1 MDYSLISVITYILT
15 INMTMNLRYILF
27 LLIGSLLST
36 TASRAQI
43 PNAGFENWTSGQ
55 PDGWYGL
62 NTKQTSDAHSGSSA
76 LMGQV
81 GFNLPG
87 APATVGT
94 TGNHVVL
101 GFPYTGRAGS
111 FTGYYK
117 FSPIAGSNDTISFTA
132 LFTKYNAN
140 TGSSDMIGA
149 GEVRT
154 STSAGTYTQFTVPVY
169 WFSSDSP
176 DSAECGISTVASA
189 NGIGTIGTTFEVDDV
204 SFGGSSAVAE
214 SITPSLSLSE
224 SVPNPV
230 FSGSKIKYSL
240 ANDGP
245 ATLTM
250 YDVTGRQIAVLAS
263 GYQSAG
269 NHMALFDG
277 SALPA
282 GMYYYRLTTTEQ
294 TTGQSLQLIK

>member
-1 MDYSLISVITYILT
+1 MDYSLISVITYIQT
-15 INMTMNLRYILF
+15 INTTMNLRYILF

-36 TASRAQI
+36 TASAQI

-76 LMGQV
+76 VMGQV
-81 GFNLPG
+81 GFNFPG
-87 APATVGT
+87 APAAVYT
-94 TGNHVVL
+94 TGNNVVL
-101 GFPYTGRAGS
+101 GFPYTSRAGS

-117 FSPIAGSNDTISFTA
+117 FSPIAGSNDTVSFVAT
-132 LFTKYNAN
+132 FTKYNVN
-140 TGSSDMIGA
+140 TGNTDIIGY

-154 STSAGTYTQFTVPVY
+154 SIPAWTYTQFTVPIG
-169 WFSSDSP
+169 WPSSDVP
-176 DSAECGISTVASA
+176 DSAWCSISTQASA
-189 NGIGTIGTTFEVDDV
+189 NGIGTTGTTFEVDDV
-204 SFGGSSAVAE
+204 SFGGSSAVA
-214 SITPSLSLSE
+214 TTNAPSFSLSE
-224 SVPNPV
+224 SFPNPV
-230 FSGSKIKYSL
+230 FAGSKITYSL

-245 ATLTM
+245 ATLTL

-269 NHMALFDG
+269 NHMAIFDG

-282 GMYYYRLTTTEQ
+282 GMYFYRLATTEQ
-294 TTGQSLQLIK
+294 STGRSLQLIK

>member
-1 MDYSLISVITYILT
+1 MTLSNTVFTYIPT
-15 INMTMNLRYILF
+15 IKTTMNLRNSVF
-27 LLIGSLLST
+27 LLIGLFISMS
-36 TASRAQI
+36 ASAQI
-43 PNAGFENWTSGQ
+43 PNAGFENWTNGQ
-55 PDGWYGL
+55 PDGWLGL
-62 NTKQTSDAHSGSSA
+62 NTKQTSDAHSGASA
-76 LMGQV
+76 VMGQV

-94 TGNHVVL
+94 TGNNVAL
-101 GFPYTGRAGS
+101 GFPYTGRTGS

-140 TGSSDMIGA
+140 TGNTDMIGA

-176 DSAECGISTVASA
+176 DSAECGISTAASA
-189 NGIGTIGTTFEVDDV
+189 NGIGTTGTTFEVDDV
-204 SFGGSSAVAE
+204 SFGGSSGVTE
-214 SITPSLSLSE
+214 SITPSLSLSA

-245 ATLTM
+245 ATLTL

-269 NHMALFDG
+269 NHMAIFDG